1 MKAITVRAFSEN
13 IADHQLEERDSTTLV
28 KAQARIRMKA
38 ASINYPDLLMM
49 SGQYQSIPNF
59 PFTPGMDG
67 AGVVEEVAE
76 DVSHLKVGDHVLL
89 NTEYGCY
96 AEQVVTEAANCYVI
110 PQDVTFADAAA
121 MGLVYQT
128 SYFALVHRANIR
140 SGETVLVNGAGGG
153 IGIAVVQIAK
163 GLGANV
169 IAVVRNIRQAEIV
182 KECGADQIV
191 LLDQEITKNCIRD
204 KLNKTQV
211 DVLIDPVGGE
221 LFDESLRALSWCGRA
236 VIVGFA
242 SGKIPVIKGNYL
254 LLKNISV
261 CGVQWTSYQK
271 NKPELVQQAHEHLI
285 ELYKKGDVKPCILNR
300 YSLVDFKH
308 ALESFKQGKQGKII
322 LEMNEA

>member
-1 MKAITVRAFSEN
+1 MKAVTFRAFSEN
-13 IADHQLEERDSTTLV
+13 ISDHHLEERDSAALTKSQV
-28 KAQARIRMKA
+28 RVCMKA

-49 SGQYQSIPNF
+49 SGQYQSIPDF

-76 DVSHLKVGDHVLL
+76 DVSYLKVGDHVLL

-96 AEQVVTEAANCYVI
+96 AEQVVTEAVNCYVI
-110 PQDVTFADAAA
+110 PQNVSFADAAA

-128 SYFALVHRANIR
+128 SYFALVHRANVCA
-140 SGETVLVNGAGGG
+140 GETVLINGAGGG
-153 IGIAVVQIAK
+153 VGMAAIQIAK

-169 IAVVRNIRQAEIV
+169 IAIVRNIRQAEIAE
-182 KECGADQIV
+182 ECGANQIV
-191 LLDQEITKNCIRD
+191 FVEKQITKNCIRD
-204 KLNKTQV
+204 KLKNTQV

-261 CGVQWTSYQK
+261 SGVQWTSYQK
-271 NKPELVQQAHEHLI
+271 FKPELVQKAHEHLI
-285 ELYKKGDVKPCILNR
+285 QLYQKGDIKPFILNR
-300 YSLVDFKH
+300 YPLVDFVQ

-322 LEMNEA
+322 LEMN